1 MTPYVSLVQ
10 HIVVYLKDAMPV
22 GSLTSKK
29 LKPLYRHCDVS
40 FKRPFYMLYNNVKS
54 CYTMHAL
61 IPSRLYRMNGIIIS
75 SSVSYDPSQI
85 KADLS
90 NQQSNKT
97 SVVYI
102 GKLK

>member
-1 MTPYVSLVQ
+1 
-10 HIVVYLKDAMPV
+10 
-22 GSLTSKK
+22 
-29 LKPLYRHCDVS
+29 
-40 FKRPFYMLYNNVKS
+40 
-54 CYTMHAL
+54 MHAL

-85 KADLS
+85 KADLL

>member
-1 MTPYVSLVQ
+1 
-10 HIVVYLKDAMPV
+10 
-22 GSLTSKK
+22 
-29 LKPLYRHCDVS
+29 
-40 FKRPFYMLYNNVKS
+40 MLYNNVKS
-54 CYTMHAL
+54 CYTTHAL
-61 IPSRLYRMNGIIIS
+61 IPSRLYRMNGIIIIS

-102 GKLK
+102 GNLK